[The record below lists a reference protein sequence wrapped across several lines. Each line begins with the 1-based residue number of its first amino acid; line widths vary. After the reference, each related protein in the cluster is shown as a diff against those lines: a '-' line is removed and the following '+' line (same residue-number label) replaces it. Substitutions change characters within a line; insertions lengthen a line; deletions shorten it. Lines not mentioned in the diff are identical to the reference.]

1 MKIKPI
7 KTEEDYQQALEEIR
21 KLFNAEIDTPEGDK
35 LDILVTLVE
44 AYERENYQIP
54 TPDPVE
60 AINYFIESRG
70 LSSEELVRLLGT
82 RSRVSEVLNY
92 KRGLN
97 LRMIR
102 SLHGEL
108 GIPAEVLINEY
119 SLKNCY
125 EQS

>member
-119 SLKNCY
+119 SLKNFY
-125 EQS
+125 KQS

>member
-7 KTEEDYQQALEEIR
+7 KTEEDYSKVMEEIK
-21 KLFNAEIDTPEGDK
+21 KLFHAEINTPEGDK
-35 LDILVTLVE
+35 LDILVTLAE
-44 AYERENYQIP
+44 AYERDHYQIP

-70 LSSEELVRLLGT
+70 LSKKKLVELLGT
-82 RSRVSEVLNY
+82 ESRVSEVLNH
-92 KRGLN
+92 KRNLN

-102 SLHGEL
+102 NLHFEL

-119 SLKNCY
+119 PLENCY
-125 EQS
+125 GHT